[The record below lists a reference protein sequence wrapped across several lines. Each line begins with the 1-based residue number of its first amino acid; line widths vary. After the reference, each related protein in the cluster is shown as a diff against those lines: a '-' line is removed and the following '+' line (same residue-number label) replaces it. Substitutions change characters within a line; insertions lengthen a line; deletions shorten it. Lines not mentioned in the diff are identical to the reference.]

1 MTMKENSKK
10 EKINKCL
17 LIAFI
22 IGILYLIYSLFYW
35 SGAASSSTSSA
46 EQLGAGIAT
55 VLVMPHLFMTA
66 LAVLFNAL
74 GLFLKG
80 KGFALTGA
88 ILYTI
93 AILLFPVYFMFVI
106 LEAILSY
113 IGFATMPKKKS

>member
-1 MTMKENSKK
+1 MKKK
-10 EKINKCL
+10 NKWNIFL

-35 SGAASSSTSSA
+35 SGAAASSDSAA
-46 EQLGAGIAT
+46 EQVGAGIAT
-55 VLVMPHLFMTA
+55 ILVMPHLIMTA

-74 GLFLKG
+74 GLFLKK

-93 AILLFPVYFMFVI
+93 AIVLFPVYFMFVI
-106 LEAILSY
+106 LETVLSY
-113 IGFATMPKKKS
+113 IGFATMPKQ